1 MGRTQLFPLFI
12 LLHSITFSYQ
22 YSVSVLIFG
31 HDFESAR
38 ESIQRSLINQ
48 FGSIPISIRNQ
59 SFDVNMVHAGYAN
72 KSNSQLMSDTICG
85 SVLNGSV
92 VVLLYSS
99 IPSHSYLRLASSTSL
114 SLGFYRVPTI
124 AVGLREDELNKKR
137 LYPTLV
143 TSTPSFADESS
154 VFLQLL
160 TTLNYG
166 QVSLITMRGDSNGL
180 RFAQKLINN
189 AKLHKIHVQKQ
200 IVLDGNSNVTQLNES
215 LTQHFEEITSNVILL
230 FAIKKDAYRLF
241 SICDWLLKGKVWIVN
256 EDASEA
262 INAPNGHS
270 LYSFFQSSY
279 ILGLLAPQLNLDME
293 EAMRDSLETLRNGLE
308 VITGDEQPPI
318 SCAKK
323 RDQWTNQ
330 DSPRILNA
338 LCSTRTAKIRFDSHC
353 RREFV
358 DYNVVNILNG
368 EKMRVGEMIGEK
380 LMLSREKDIL
390 WPGEGHRPFEISLP
404 RNLKVLIVSD
414 PPFVYSIPATST
426 NCSSLSIEPV
436 TITPNQIIPIKG
448 DWFPCW
454 EQLGP
459 SPHPRHSFCCTGYA
473 IDLLN
478 RLSQPQIGNKNSLH
492 HLDTSFSFELRLVSS
507 YGAVTASSSSG
518 YNLSGAIQL
527 LADEE
532 ADMAIGAITINPERE
547 QFVDFSEPWLYHGI
561 RIVEKATPR
570 ASPMQSFLQP
580 LQSSLWI
587 SLLISVIAVG
597 IVIYLLDINSPFK
610 AFYVAH
616 SDDSSSE
623 DRVGLGEAMW
633 FVWGVLL
640 NSGVSEKTPRSGSAR
655 VLAVV
660 WCGFCMIVIASY
672 TANLAAFLV
681 LDQPEKS
688 LTGISDPRLRNPS
701 ANFSFGTLLHSNV
714 YQYFKRH
721 VELSTVFRKMEAHN
735 VEKVEDAITSL
746 LNGKMDAFIWDS
758 IRIDWEAS
766 RNCELRPRGS
776 LFGRSAY
783 GVALQKGSPWT
794 PHITTAILNMAESGV
809 MEGLD
814 HKWIGEPNGM
824 CIPDAVKA
832 PDRLG
837 LSSMRDLFVLLTL
850 AVTFGAIL
858 SLIEVSFGRHRQK
871 TAQNR
876 KLALRYGR
884 RWFVVMKK
892 RRMVPR
898 TERALSYNL
907 DMIVYRRGFAGLQT
921 LSLQEAWRNNLIRR
935 KQNPSRI
942 EKEQWRPIH
951 NFSSHPTIL
960 FCTRCRGLV
969 ETHVE
974 YRAGIFAYLS
984 IIVMSLLLLWPCAPL
999 PCFLSFFSDYV
1010 HICPVCSHRI
1020 ARARKI
1026 GTKSFYV

>member
-1 MGRTQLFPLFI
+1 
-12 LLHSITFSYQ
+12 
-22 YSVSVLIFG
+22 
-31 HDFESAR
+31 
-38 ESIQRSLINQ
+38 
-48 FGSIPISIRNQ
+48 
-59 SFDVNMVHAGYAN
+59 
-72 KSNSQLMSDTICG
+72 
-85 SVLNGSV
+85 
-92 VVLLYSS
+92 
-99 IPSHSYLRLASSTSL
+99 
-114 SLGFYRVPTI
+114 
-124 AVGLREDELNKKR
+124 
-137 LYPTLV
+137 
-143 TSTPSFADESS
+143 
-154 VFLQLL
+154 
-160 TTLNYG
+160 
-166 QVSLITMRGDSNGL
+166 
-180 RFAQKLINN
+180 
-189 AKLHKIHVQKQ
+189 
-200 IVLDGNSNVTQLNES
+200 
-215 LTQHFEEITSNVILL
+215 
-230 FAIKKDAYRLF
+230 
-241 SICDWLLKGKVWIVN
+241 
-256 EDASEA
+256 
-262 INAPNGHS
+262 
-270 LYSFFQSSY
+270 
-279 ILGLLAPQLNLDME
+279 
-293 EAMRDSLETLRNGLE
+293 MRDSLETLRSGLD
-308 VITGDEQPPI
+308 VLTGEEEPPVG
-318 SCAKK
+318 CTKK
-323 RDQWTNQ
+323 RVEVDQWTQ
-330 DSPRILNA
+330 IHSPRIFKA
-338 LCSTRTAKIRFDSHC
+338 LCSTRTSKIRFNSQC
-353 RREFV
+353 RREYLN
-358 DYNVVNILNG
+358 YNVINIVHG
-368 EKMRVGEMIGEK
+368 QRIRVGEMTDER
-380 LMLSREKDIL
+380 LELSNERDIV
-390 WPGEGHRPFEISLP
+390 WPGGGHRPFEISLP

-414 PPFVYSIPATST
+414 PPFVYSIPTTSS
-426 NCSSLSIEPV
+426 NCSALSIETVSLSP
-436 TITPNQIIPIKG
+436 TNIIPVKG
-448 DWFPCW
+448 EWFPCW
-454 EQLGP
+454 QQVGD
-459 SPHPRHSFCCTGYA
+459 SVMARHNFCCSGYA

-478 RLSQPQIGNKNSLH
+478 RLSKPQMDNSSSLH

-507 YGAVTASSSSG
+507 YGSVTASTQSG
-518 YNLSGAIQL
+518 FNLSGAIQL
-527 LADEE
+527 LAEE
-532 ADMAIGAITINPERE
+532 KADMAIGAITINPERE

-587 SLLISVIAVG
+587 SLLISVMAVG

-610 AFYVAH
+610 AFYMSH

-623 DRVGLGEAMW
+623 ERVGLGEAMW

-701 ANFSFGTLLHSNV
+701 ANFSFGTVLHSNV

-735 VEKVEDAITSL
+735 VEKVDDAINSL

-766 RNCELRPRGS
+766 RSCELRPRGS

-814 HKWIGEPNGM
+814 HRWIGEPNGL

-837 LSSMRDLFVLLTL
+837 LSSMRDLFVLLSL

-858 SLIEVSFGRHRQK
+858 SVIEVSFGRHRQR

-884 RWFVVMKK
+884 RWFVLMKK
-892 RRMVPR
+892 RKMAHR
-898 TERALSYNL
+898 TGHRTTYNMQ
-907 DMIVYRRGFAGLQT
+907 MIVYRRGFAGLQT
-921 LSLQEAWRNNLIRR
+921 LSLEEAWRNNLMRR
-935 KQNPSRI
+935 KRDVSVM
-942 EKEQWRPIH
+942 EKEEWRPAH
-951 NFSSHPTIL
+951 NFSSHPTII

-974 YRAGIFAYLS
+974 YRAGIFAYFS
-984 IIVMSLLLLWPCAPL
+984 ITIMALLLLWPCAPL
-999 PCFLSFFSDYV
+999 PCFLSFFADYV

-1026 GTKSFYV
+1026 GTQSFYV

>member
-1 MGRTQLFPLFI
+1 
-12 LLHSITFSYQ
+12 
-22 YSVSVLIFG
+22 
-31 HDFESAR
+31 
-38 ESIQRSLINQ
+38 
-48 FGSIPISIRNQ
+48 
-59 SFDVNMVHAGYAN
+59 SFHVNMVHAGYAN
-72 KSNSQLMSDTICG
+72 KSNSQLMNDTMCV

-99 IPSHSYLRLASSTSL
+99 VPSHSYLRLASSTSL

-160 TTLNYG
+160 TTLNYL

-180 RFAQKLINN
+180 RFAQKLISN
-189 AKLHKIHVQKQ
+189 AKSHKIHVQKQ
-200 IVLDGNSNVTQLNES
+200 IVLDGNAELVRFNES
-215 LTQHFEEITSNVILL
+215 LTQQFEEVTSNVILL

-241 SICDWLLKGKVWIVN
+241 SISDWLLKGKVWIVN
-256 EDASEA
+256 EDASQA
-262 INAPNGHS
+262 SNAPN
-270 LYSFFQSSY
+270 
-279 ILGLLAPQLNLDME
+279 GLLAPQLNLDME
-293 EAMRDSLETLRNGLE
+293 QAMRDSLETLRSGLE
-308 VITGDEQPPI
+308 VIRGDELPPT

-323 RDQWTNQ
+323 RDQWTLEE
-330 DSPRILNA
+330 SPRIFQA
-338 LCSTRTAKIRFDSHC
+338 LCSTRTPKIRFDSHC

-358 DYNVVNILNG
+358 DYNVVNIIDG
-368 EKMRVGEMIGEK
+368 EKERVGGMIGER
-380 LMLSREKDIL
+380 LVLSREREIIWSGD
-390 WPGEGHRPFEISLP
+390 GHRPFEISLP

-414 PPFVYSIPATST
+414 PPFVYSIPATSS
-426 NCSSLSIEPV
+426 NCSSLSMESV
-436 TITPNQIIPIKG
+436 TLSPNQIIPVKG
-448 DWFPCW
+448 EWFPCW
-454 EQLGP
+454 EQLGS
-459 SPHPRHSFCCTGYA
+459 SPHPRHYFCCTGYA

-478 RLSQPQIGNKNSLH
+478 RLSKPQMGTPTSLH

-507 YGAVTASSSSG
+507 YGVVTASPTSG

-527 LADEE
+527 LAEEE

-587 SLLISVIAVG
+587 SLLVSVIAVG

-610 AFYVAH
+610 AFYVVH
-616 SDDSSSE
+616 SEDPSSE

-766 RNCELRPRGS
+766 RRCELRPRGS

-814 HKWIGEPNGM
+814 HKWIGEPNGQ

-850 AVTFGAIL
+850 AVTLGAIL
-858 SLIEVSFGRHRQK
+858 SVIEVSFGRHRQK

-892 RRMVPR
+892 RRLTPR
-898 TERALSYNL
+898 VERAPSYDL
-907 DMIVYRRGFAGLQT
+907 DKIVYRRGFAGLQT
-921 LSLQEAWRNNLIRR
+921 LSLQEAWRNNLMRR
-935 KQNPSRI
+935 KLDPSRI
-942 EKEQWRPIH
+942 EKERWRPVH
-951 NFSSHPTIL
+951 NFTSHPSIL

-984 IIVMSLLLLWPCAPL
+984 IITMALFGCWPCAPL
-999 PCFLSFFSDYV
+999 PCFLSFFSDYL

-1020 ARARKI
+1020 ARARKM
-1026 GTKSFYV
+1026 GTTSFYV